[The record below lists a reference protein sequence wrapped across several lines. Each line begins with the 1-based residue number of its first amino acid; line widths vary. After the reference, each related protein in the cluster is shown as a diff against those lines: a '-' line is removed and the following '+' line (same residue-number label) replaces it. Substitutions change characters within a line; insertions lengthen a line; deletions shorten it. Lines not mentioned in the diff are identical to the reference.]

1 MITFFSLIINKG
13 RKASKTLTWPQRL
26 QILSDAA
33 QGNERDNIHFDIID
47 FHIWSWNNDI
57 IVGILYLHDGC
68 NIIHRDVK
76 TSNILLSTNLEGKM
90 SDFGISKFTSNDASN
105 ATTRIVGTMGY
116 LDPE

>member
-33 QGNERDNIHFDIID
+33 QGNEIDNIHFDMIG